1 MIPLPRL
8 PSEISRL
15 VGPHAPV
22 PTYRQIYTAVLD
34 GAVKAHQKRNG
45 RYEVDVHTLP
55 HIIAHFGLDKATT

>member
-34 GAVKAHQKRNG
+34 GAISANQKRNG
-45 RYEVDVHTLP
+45 RYEIDARTLP
-55 HIIAHFGLDKATT
+55 QIIAHFGLERAAA